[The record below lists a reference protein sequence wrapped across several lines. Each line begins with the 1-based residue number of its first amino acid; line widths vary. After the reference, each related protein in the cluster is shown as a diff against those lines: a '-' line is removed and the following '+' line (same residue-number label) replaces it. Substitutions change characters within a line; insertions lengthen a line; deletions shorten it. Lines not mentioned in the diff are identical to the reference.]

1 MPDVVAASLGRET
14 AVRSEPAN
22 RLVGSPSPPSNQA
35 ASVQKIL
42 TSDEQRQPK
51 SHRCTEPM
59 VATRPGCNP
68 AQSDVRRNSPDRTS
82 PEIAIIPDSGKD
94 RLRIVFKTV
103 EDLRRD
109 LARESGDIGEP
120 AAAVRE
126 RISPIPVQ
134 AVRQRIKEGLSCRPA
149 EEAAVANGETVRGST
164 SQVVVQERVNASNG
178 PEHRMNSSHIR
189 PPSNR
194 TDSQSVGIGQDYPYS
209 SCSLISPD
217 VNSNL
222 INLPQIGG
230 INQAEMSTP
239 APADDDSAPCLLME
253 GGHHHH
259 LGAEKDRCAAN
270 LRVDLEPETG
280 ADSAPAGRVGDNGD
294 NHQDFH
300 PYLALDAADA
310 VNKADVAPQHRIESV
325 SCKRK
330 SDSATSGPESNYSSA
345 TSRQE
350 SNYSIAPSGPER
362 NYNGAPSG
370 PESNYSSTS
379 SGQERNYSSPP
390 IGPESNYSSAP
401 SGSES
406 NYSSVPRGPESNF
419 STAPCMTGSNSEKSA
434 LVVADRKHNSSH
446 CGSDSKYRI
455 TPDRPESMSLSST
468 PDEVGVVGVEPNSL
482 SPHSQATEESGQP
495 VANRSGCKRR
505 EDEGV
510 GDDNGVHYGNWPP
523 TLLSSTPGS
532 GQREDE
538 STAQLAVRA
547 GTADGVAM
555 SKVPGIHPEGGGGA
569 ATNALIGS
577 ESDPTM
583 SSKDDASGADD
594 DDEGPD
600 HSRGEVEMMED
611 DEEDEDTAENSS
623 SKSGQY
629 TLEDPL
635 LRTEDEVGGRGS
647 WSGTEEE
654 EGQSSPRADNELTS
668 PDEDVGRR
676 AGSRQEDSS

>member
-1 MPDVVAASLGRET
+1 
-14 AVRSEPAN
+14 
-22 RLVGSPSPPSNQA
+22 
-35 ASVQKIL
+35 
-42 TSDEQRQPK
+42 
-51 SHRCTEPM
+51 
-59 VATRPGCNP
+59 
-68 AQSDVRRNSPDRTS
+68 
-82 PEIAIIPDSGKD
+82 
-94 RLRIVFKTV
+94 
-103 EDLRRD
+103 
-109 LARESGDIGEP
+109 
-120 AAAVRE
+120 
-126 RISPIPVQ
+126 
-134 AVRQRIKEGLSCRPA
+134 
-149 EEAAVANGETVRGST
+149 
-164 SQVVVQERVNASNG
+164 
-178 PEHRMNSSHIR
+178 
-189 PPSNR
+189 
-194 TDSQSVGIGQDYPYS
+194 
-209 SCSLISPD
+209 
-217 VNSNL
+217 
-222 INLPQIGG
+222 
-230 INQAEMSTP
+230 
-239 APADDDSAPCLLME
+239 
-253 GGHHHH
+253 
-259 LGAEKDRCAAN
+259 
-270 LRVDLEPETG
+270 
-280 ADSAPAGRVGDNGD
+280 
-294 NHQDFH
+294 
-300 PYLALDAADA
+300 
-310 VNKADVAPQHRIESV
+310 
-325 SCKRK
+325 
-330 SDSATSGPESNYSSA
+330 
-345 TSRQE
+345 
-350 SNYSIAPSGPER
+350 
-362 NYNGAPSG
+362 
-370 PESNYSSTS
+370 
-379 SGQERNYSSPP
+379 
-390 IGPESNYSSAP
+390 
-401 SGSES
+401 
-406 NYSSVPRGPESNF
+406 
-419 STAPCMTGSNSEKSA
+419 MTGSNSEKSA

-495 VANRSGCKRR
+495 NRSGCKRR

-577 ESDPTM
+577 ESDATM
-583 SSKDDASGADD
+583 SSKDNASGADD

-635 LRTEDEVGGRGS
+635 PRTEDEVGGRGS